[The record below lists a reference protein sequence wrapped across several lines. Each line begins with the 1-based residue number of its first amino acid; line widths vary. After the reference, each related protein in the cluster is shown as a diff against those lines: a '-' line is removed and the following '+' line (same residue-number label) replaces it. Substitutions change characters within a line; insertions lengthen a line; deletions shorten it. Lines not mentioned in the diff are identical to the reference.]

1 MRAKISPLFL
11 LLAITIDCLCYAVV
25 LRPLT
30 ARDSPISHIFEF
42 AKGTWV
48 ENLAVRSNGKV
59 LVTLGTSPEL
69 YQIDPFSDPA
79 EATLVY
85 RFPDAKALGG
95 IAEVEH
101 DVFAVISYNASLT
114 TNGGAQFVW
123 KADLRQSTPSFQKI
137 TEVQG
142 AQLLNGMTLLSNSP
156 EKVLISDSGTGVVW
170 LLDIEHGEYKVVLA
184 DDTMK
189 PPVNAPLP
197 IGINGVRTHNG
208 CLYYTNSFK
217 ELFCRIPIDPFTGV
231 ATGAVQIIATGV
243 SGDDFA
249 LDQDGTAYIAGNAV
263 NSLIKVTPDG
273 KVTVIAGSLNS
284 TALAGPSSAQ
294 FGRAPF
300 DLRSLYVTTGGA
312 LLSPVNGVFTEGGRL
327 DKFYVPI

>member
-137 TEVQG
+137 TEVQ
-142 AQLLNGMTLLSNSP
+142 
-156 EKVLISDSGTGVVW
+156 
-170 LLDIEHGEYKVVLA
+170 
-184 DDTMK
+184 
-189 PPVNAPLP
+189 
-197 IGINGVRTHNG
+197 
-208 CLYYTNSFK
+208 
-217 ELFCRIPIDPFTGV
+217 
-231 ATGAVQIIATGV
+231 
-243 SGDDFA
+243 
-249 LDQDGTAYIAGNAV
+249 
-263 NSLIKVTPDG
+263 
-273 KVTVIAGSLNS
+273 
-284 TALAGPSSAQ
+284 
-294 FGRAPF
+294 
-300 DLRSLYVTTGGA
+300 
-312 LLSPVNGVFTEGGRL
+312 
-327 DKFYVPI
+327 